1 MSETHQRKCW
11 NCGNV
16 AEHERAYGDAV
27 RCKRYGSM
35 DTRRIKSPEP
45 IPFRQLPPTPENL
58 ERIGWKIDR
67 DSGPS
72 GVSLESLG
80 GVTIWYCLKNWNI
93 SDHEAEIQIPTP
105 ATMGDVLDWHSLL
118 KIPVKEVGS

>member
-1 MSETHQRKCW
+1 MNQDIIRKM
-11 NCGNV
+11 
-16 AEHERAYGDAV
+16 AEHEPDCGLWACNPDLYEKIMSAQKND
-27 RCKRYGSM
+27 
-35 DTRRIKSPEP
+35 E
-45 IPFRQLPPTPENL
+45 FRQLPPTPENL

-105 ATMGDVLDWHSLL
+105 ATMGDVLDWHRLL
-118 KIPVKEVGS
+118 GIPVKGTVS